1 MSYYKSVVISAKSLI
16 TCKYLI
22 FLFLNYYN
30 GLAEMNGLT
39 KGEQMIELWGT
50 KKQWV
55 IITSECVPEPSW
67 PTDFEKSKIHQ
78 PNPEKLQSL
87 VILAYIWN

>member
-1 MSYYKSVVISAKSLI
+1 MSYLKSVVISAKSLI

-50 KKQWV
+50 KKQ
-55 IITSECVPEPSW
+55 
-67 PTDFEKSKIHQ
+67 
-78 PNPEKLQSL
+78 
-87 VILAYIWN
+87 